1 MTVAPGSR
9 QAALPVLEVT
19 GPDGRPRRITGLC
32 LIRPE
37 PQGRLV
43 EHVVQ
48 SGETVD
54 SLARLYLG
62 DERLWPAI
70 LDANPLTHPLDIQ
83 TGQTLSI
90 PLPAGPTRVSR
101 ARRF

>member
-1 MTVAPGSR
+1 MTVSPGSR
-9 QAALPVLEVT
+9 QATLPVVEVT
-19 GPDGRPRRITGLC
+19 GPDGLPRRVSGLR
-32 LIRPE
+32 LLRPE
-37 PQGRLV
+37 PEGRLV
-43 EHVVQ
+43 EHVVT

-70 LDANPLTHPLDIQ
+70 LDANPLLHPFDIQ
-83 TGQTLSI
+83 PGQTLSI
-90 PLPAGPTRVSR
+90 PLPAGPTRAGR